1 MDMQI
6 YFPHL
11 GIHLEHV
18 GKNFSIFGF
27 TIAYYG
33 VVIVIGMLIAMA
45 LIMYTAKRFGEN
57 PDNYYDVSLMAILIG
72 IVGAR
77 AYYVFF
83 AWDMYKDDILQIFNI
98 RNGGLAIYGGIIFG
112 ALTVFVYSR
121 VKKRAMVLNSF
132 HVFGGRRGSLWFRL
146 YS

>member
-33 VVIVIGMLIAMA
+33 VVIVIGMRTI
-45 LIMYTAKRFGEN
+45 IMMSACWQ
-57 PDNYYDVSLMAILIG
+57 S
-72 IVGAR
+72 
-77 AYYVFF
+77 
-83 AWDMYKDDILQIFNI
+83 
-98 RNGGLAIYGGIIFG
+98 
-112 ALTVFVYSR
+112 
-121 VKKRAMVLNSF
+121 
-132 HVFGGRRGSLWFRL
+132 
-146 YS
+146 

>member
-33 VVIVIGMLIAMA
+33 VVIVIGMLIAM
-45 LIMYTAKRFGEN
+45 
-57 PDNYYDVSLMAILIG
+57 
-72 IVGAR
+72 
-77 AYYVFF
+77 
-83 AWDMYKDDILQIFNI
+83 
-98 RNGGLAIYGGIIFG
+98 
-112 ALTVFVYSR
+112 
-121 VKKRAMVLNSF
+121 
-132 HVFGGRRGSLWFRL
+132 
-146 YS
+146 

>member
-11 GIHLEHV
+11 GIYLEHV

-57 PDNYYDVSLMAILIG
+57 PDMYYDGRYPDSGCG
-72 IVGAR
+72 IWPDHGPLGQ
-77 AYYVFF
+77 F
-83 AWDMYKDDILQIFNI
+83 L
-98 RNGGLAIYGGIIFG
+98 
-112 ALTVFVYSR
+112 
-121 VKKRAMVLNSF
+121 
-132 HVFGGRRGSLWFRL
+132 
-146 YS
+146 